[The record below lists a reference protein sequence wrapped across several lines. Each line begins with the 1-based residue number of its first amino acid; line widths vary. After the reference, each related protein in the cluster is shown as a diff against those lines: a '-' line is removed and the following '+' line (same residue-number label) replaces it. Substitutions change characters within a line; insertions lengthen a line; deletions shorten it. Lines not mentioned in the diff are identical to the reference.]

1 MIIEPAHWHP
11 ILVHF
16 TFALLLLAPL
26 FMLAGVAGK
35 NHGWG
40 VAAYITGRTLLWT
53 GVLITI
59 ATVIAGFVA
68 MYNVSV
74 SEEVH
79 HHIHDHRDWA
89 IATASLYAILAIWS
103 VVTWKKSTRPGWLFG
118 LIMTAAFFVLAIT
131 GYKGGELVFYH
142 GVAVKA
148 VMQGQSESHSGA
160 HSGHSH

>member
-1 MIIEPAHWHP
+1 
-11 ILVHF
+11 
-16 TFALLLLAPL
+16 
-26 FMLAGVAGK
+26 
-35 NHGWG
+35 
-40 VAAYITGRTLLWT
+40 
-53 GVLITI
+53 
-59 ATVIAGFVA
+59 
-68 MYNVSV
+68 
-74 SEEVH
+74 
-79 HHIHDHRDWA
+79 
-89 IATASLYAILAIWS
+89 